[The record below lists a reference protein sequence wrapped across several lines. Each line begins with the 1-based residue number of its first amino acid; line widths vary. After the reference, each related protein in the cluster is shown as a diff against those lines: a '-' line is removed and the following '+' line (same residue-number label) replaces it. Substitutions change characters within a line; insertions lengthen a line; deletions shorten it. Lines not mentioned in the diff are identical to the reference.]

1 MFSFH
6 HKKYC
11 KLLEHLVWFVV
22 SRIRL
27 CILTEFCFKLY
38 VKSSLN
44 TTRLLF
50 IFNLFRK
57 CFQSYVRLYYEII
70 LKRWDENDAAMEFT
84 ALLFCIFGRR
94 KIFCRNGKLQS
105 MSKQYMMCSGKCTSR
120 YVCCVSQMIANV
132 GVMNFGVDIV
142 QLCKPIWIENNKK
155 VVLTY
160 FVWQHICCL
169 IDILFHDLWQ
179 VLGIQRYNV
188 YMVNQKFWRM
198 KHFVLFL
205 YSLN

>member
-1 MFSFH
+1 
-6 HKKYC
+6 
-11 KLLEHLVWFVV
+11 
-22 SRIRL
+22 
-27 CILTEFCFKLY
+27 
-38 VKSSLN
+38 
-44 TTRLLF
+44 
-50 IFNLFRK
+50 
-57 CFQSYVRLYYEII
+57 
-70 LKRWDENDAAMEFT
+70 MEFT

-105 MSKQYMMCSGKCTSR
+105 MSQQYMMCSGKCTSR

-142 QLCKPIWIENNKK
+142 QLCKPIWIQNNKK

-160 FVWQHICCL
+160 QDWQPSLFI
-169 IDILFHDLWQ
+169 IYILFHDL
-179 VLGIQRYNV
+179 LKYEYNV

-205 YSLN
+205 YSLKWVLGIWWLRID

>member
-1 MFSFH
+1 MFFDLVFLFSQHFPCFLFII
-6 HKKYC
+6 KKYC

-22 SRIRL
+22 SRISL
-27 CILTEFCFKLY
+27 CILTEFCFKTLRQ
-38 VKSSLN
+38 VITQHNPFTFHFFSIN
-44 TTRLLF
+44 RT
-50 IFNLFRK
+50 
-57 CFQSYVRLYYEII
+57 CFQSYVWLYYEII

-142 QLCKPIWIENNKK
+142 QLCKPIRIENNKK

-160 FVWQHICCL
+160 LAWQPSCC
-169 IDILFHDLWQ
+169 IINMIFHD
-179 VLGIQRYNV
+179 
-188 YMVNQKFWRM
+188 
-198 KHFVLFL
+198 
-205 YSLN
+205 